1 VIIFGLSVFFFGSTA
16 EGVFHCPNCG
26 GDRHYKHKIGRRWF
40 TLFFLP
46 VIPLNKV
53 AEVVQCGTCNTRYN
67 LSVLSVPTTGQLAAA
82 QPAAVAAAVSLVLRA
97 GAAGSPAARDRAVD
111 AVRSAGWLNYGDAEL
126 TAQLAEPPA
135 AVVQRITDAGGPL
148 APEARERV
156 LAEAARVALAD
167 GPLTPDERGA
177 LGSVGQALTLT
188 AAQFHGVI
196 AMVEQA
202 TPHP

>member
-1 VIIFGLSVFFFGSTA
+1 LIIFGLSVFFFGSTG

-26 GDRHYKHKIGRRWF
+26 GDRQYRQRVGRRWF
-40 TLFFLP
+40 TLFFIP

-53 AEVVQCGTCNTRYN
+53 AEVVQCGTCGKRFN
-67 LSVLSVPTTGQLAAA
+67 LGVLGVPTTGQLAAA

-97 GAAGSPAARDRAVD
+97 GGTASPAARGRAVD
-111 AVRSAGWLNYGDAEL
+111 AVRAAGWLNYGDAEL
-126 TAQLAEPPA
+126 TAQLAEPPDL
-135 AVVQRITDAGGPL
+135 VVQRVTDAGSPL

-156 LAEAARVALAD
+156 LAEAVRVGLAD

-177 LGSVGQALTLT
+177 LGSVGQALILT
-188 AAQFHGVI
+188 AAQFTGVV

-202 TPHP
+202 APQT

>member
-1 VIIFGLSVFFFGSTA
+1 LIIFGLSVFFFGSAA

-82 QPAAVAAAVSLVLRA
+82 HPVAVAAAVSLLLRA
-97 GAAGSPAARDRAVD
+97 GGASPAARGQGID
-111 AVRSAGWLNYGDAEL
+111 AVRFAGGTGYGEADMNAEL
-126 TAQLAEPPA
+126 AAPVPAVQQRLAE
-135 AVVQRITDAGGPL
+135 AGAPL
-148 APEARERV
+148 APEARERA
-156 LAEAARVALAD
+156 LADAARVGLAD
-167 GPLTPDERGA
+167 GPLTPEERQA
-177 LGSVGQALTLT
+177 LAGIGQALNLT

-196 AMVEQA
+196 AMVEQNA
-202 TPHP
+202 PRA